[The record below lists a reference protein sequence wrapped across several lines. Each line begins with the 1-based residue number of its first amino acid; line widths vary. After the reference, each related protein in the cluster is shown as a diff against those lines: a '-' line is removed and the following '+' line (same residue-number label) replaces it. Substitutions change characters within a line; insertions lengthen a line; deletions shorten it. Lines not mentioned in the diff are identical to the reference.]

1 MCNPVLELQLWIH
14 QQLERRYELL
24 QGGAVEPGS
33 QLIDEVSRAGMIR
46 VHRTARISVHVP
58 VSVKSSTCFKHGVPG
73 GKRSAD
79 EILRADLKRVI
90 ESLRVGLR

>member
-46 VHRTARISVHVP
+46 VHRTARISVHEPELDMFQARRTWWEVQCQRGP
-58 VSVKSSTCFKHGVPG
+58 QS
-73 GKRSAD
+73 
-79 EILRADLKRVI
+79 
-90 ESLRVGLR
+90 